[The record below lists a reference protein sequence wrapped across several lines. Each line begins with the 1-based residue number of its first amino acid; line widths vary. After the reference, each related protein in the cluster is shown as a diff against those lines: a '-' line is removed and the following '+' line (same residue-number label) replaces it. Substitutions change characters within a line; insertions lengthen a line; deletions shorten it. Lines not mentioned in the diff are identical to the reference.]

1 MAKIKEWSDEDIKR
15 INEELETKKV
25 DEAIDW
31 VQEWLDGRRDQPYC
45 NKDEYW
51 DDVNAFN
58 KWKENKNKK
67 NYPST
72 EKITKWVYVLT
83 AVLPLIF
90 IVKIG
95 FYPGVVLGWIS
106 VLFIPLLVKAYLV
119 SKEKK
124 MAKIEAIVEE
134 RQRAK
139 QLGNKSAFI
148 EADNKLKKWHNQLR
162 GELKE

>member
-1 MAKIKEWSDEDIKR
+1 MAKFRELTDEDINEINDELDKR
-15 INEELETKKV
+15 KI
-25 DEAIDW
+25 DEPVDW
-31 VQEWLDGRRDQPYC
+31 VQEWLDGRRDEPYC

-51 DDVNAFN
+51 EDVNAFN

-67 NYPST
+67 NFPST
-72 EKITKWVYVLT
+72 EKITWWFYVLT

-95 FYPGVVLGWIS
+95 FYPGVILGWIS

-124 MAKIEAIVEE
+124 MEEIEAIVEK

-139 QLGNKSAFI
+139 QMGNKSDFI
-148 EADNKLKKWHNQLR
+148 EADNKLKKYHNQLR